1 MKCAKTHGAG
11 NYSIPEV
18 MNKILVTKSMGRKAN
33 LFSFTIV
40 ILKLLGSISIT
51 KKEIYSL
58 VGSLCINNI
67 YFKETLN

>member
-1 MKCAKTHGAG
+1 MKCVKIHGAG

-40 ILKLLGSISIT
+40 ILKLLGSISST

-58 VGSLCINNI
+58 VGLLCINNI
-67 YFKETLN
+67 YSKETLN

>member
-1 MKCAKTHGAG
+1 LMKCVKIHGAG

-18 MNKILVTKSMGRKAN
+18 MSNILISKSMERKAY

-40 ILKLLGSISIT
+40 ILKLLGSIFST

-58 VGSLCINNI
+58 VRSLCINNS
-67 YFKETLN
+67 YS